1 MQHYKK
7 IIVKNKSDMTRK
19 RKNGK
24 WLFHA
29 NER

>member
-7 IIVKNKSDMTRK
+7 IIVKNKSNMTRK
-19 RKNGK
+19 RKKGK

-29 NER
+29 NES